1 MYIPTNHRNKQA
13 ATAKP
18 NNHHLQ
24 WKSRVTSK
32 HPKKRRSETIRRLF
46 SESRKVCVVNI
57 RGNNVTSWHTSRPD
71 SFLLAYGS
79 VMGKFPNQQI
89 FTGENMLA
97 LVGMWRYIHR
107 KNSDFSSTRLT
118 RHKHRNVISLGITR
132 KNAIV
137 YHGEGADSIDELNA
151 DACVNGWAIELEWF
165 DYLGDIA
172 EMIIFKVHLIRTK
185 IRIQNFILKD
195 GI

>member
-46 SESRKVCVVNI
+46 SVSRKVCEVNI

-97 LVGMWRYIHR
+97 LVCDDTSREFWFQFDKADTTQTSECNFIGYHAEKCDCLSRGRGWFNRRTECWCLRQWMGNWIR
-107 KNSDFSSTRLT
+107 
-118 RHKHRNVISLGITR
+118 VIWLF
-132 KNAIV
+132 
-137 YHGEGADSIDELNA
+137 
-151 DACVNGWAIELEWF
+151 GWHCWN
-165 DYLGDIA
+165 DYLQSSFN
-172 EMIIFKVHLIRTK
+172 MTK
-185 IRIQNFILKD
+185 ISDTKFYFEGRHIKP
-195 GI
+195 